1 MNNLDILQQIDIDLS
16 KNKTQ
21 SIKVSKLKNILK
33 TAKLFKHSHLFF
45 LNGEI
50 VLGNNKDIT
59 FKHDYKGDN
68 LTYHISDIERMLQV
82 TKEYN
87 LKHLF
92 LLVENNT
99 TYINISVKDFIQL

>member
-1 MNNLDILQQIDIDLS
+1 MYNLNILQQIDIDIS
-16 KNKTQ
+16 KNKIQ

-33 TAKLFKHSHLFF
+33 TAKLFKHSHMFF

-50 VLGNNKDIT
+50 ILGSNKYIT

-68 LTYHISDIERMLQV
+68 ITYHISDIERMLQV
-82 TKEYN
+82 AKEYN

-92 LLVENNT
+92 ILVENNT
-99 TYINISVKDFIQL
+99 TYINVSVKDFIQL

>member
-1 MNNLDILQQIDIDLS
+1 MSNVIQQRDIDFS

-21 SIKVSKLKNILK
+21 SIKSSKLKNILK
-33 TAKLFKHSHLFF
+33 TAKLFKHSYVFF

-50 VLGNNKDIT
+50 VLGCNKDIT

-68 LTYHISDIERMLQV
+68 LTYHITDIERMLQLA
-82 TKEYN
+82 KEYN

-92 LLVENNT
+92 LLVENSS
-99 TYINISVKDFIQL
+99 TYISVTAKGFIKL

>member
-1 MNNLDILQQIDIDLS
+1 MINTLQQINIEFS
-16 KNKTQ
+16 IHEMQ

-33 TAKLFKHSHLFF
+33 TAKLFKHSHVFF
-45 LNGEI
+45 LNNEI

-68 LTYHISDIERMLQV
+68 LTYHITDIERMLQV
-82 TKEYN
+82 AKEYN

-92 LLVENNT
+92 LLVENST
-99 TYINISVKDFIQL
+99 TYISVTVKGFIKL

>member
-1 MNNLDILQQIDIDLS
+1 MNNLNILQQIDIDIS
-16 KNKTQ
+16 KHETQ

-33 TAKLFKHSHLFF
+33 TAKMFKHSHLFF

-68 LTYHISDIERMLQV
+68 LTYHMSDIERMLQV
-82 TKEYN
+82 AKEYD

-92 LLVENNT
+92 LLVENNN
-99 TYINISVKDFIQL
+99 TYINVSVKYFIQL

>member
-1 MNNLDILQQIDIDLS
+1 M
-16 KNKTQ
+16 
-21 SIKVSKLKNILK
+21 
-33 TAKLFKHSHLFF
+33 
-45 LNGEI
+45 
-50 VLGNNKDIT
+50 
-59 FKHDYKGDN
+59 
-68 LTYHISDIERMLQV
+68 SDIERMLQV